1 MCRSFQTLVNLTKLI
16 LKTSQTASQKQST
29 PPIFRMVWRGAFRT
43 QPSEEGVRLSRTGN
57 SNLTTWIG
65 ETKNPA
71 SHDENWRGHFFAM
84 MLETGAQGVCEERR
98 SPYLIRWVTNRIRCI
113 FINTVL
119 KAAKNFQF
127 VNFFTSRFPNKKPR
141 QPFRPTGVKLWE
153 GTITPLGCTHKL
165 TRRRTCW
172 QLSQTVY

>member
-1 MCRSFQTLVNLTKLI
+1 MK
-16 LKTSQTASQKQST
+16 SQTSGVSQYYPLYYPMKQPASSSWQSKLRKQ
-29 PPIFRMVWRGAFRT
+29 PPKNKAPHQLFASVAGCLPDE
-43 QPSEEGVRLSRTGN
+43 PSEEGVRLSRTGN

-127 VNFFTSRFPNKKPR
+127 VNFFTSRFPNKKPAPAEAGACIFLLFSILK
-141 QPFRPTGVKLWE
+141 Q
-153 GTITPLGCTHKL
+153 C
-165 TRRRTCW
+165 
-172 QLSQTVY
+172 